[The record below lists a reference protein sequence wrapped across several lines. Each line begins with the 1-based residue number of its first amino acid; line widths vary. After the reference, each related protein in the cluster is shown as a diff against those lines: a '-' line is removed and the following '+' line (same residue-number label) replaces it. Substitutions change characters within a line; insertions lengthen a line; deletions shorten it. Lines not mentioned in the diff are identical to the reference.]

1 MACEIIEKRAGHL
14 TLRVSGRLK
23 RKDLSQAERVAIEV
37 MRSGG
42 KVRFFL
48 LLAENFEGWDPVGD
62 WGDLTFQSRFDEQI
76 ERIAIVGEKR
86 WQQLAEAF
94 VGKGLRSVDIRY
106 FTPNQAAVARAWIAS
121 GAAPAAWN

>member
-1 MACEIIEKRAGHL
+1 MPCEVIEKRAGHL
-14 TLRVSGRLK
+14 TVRVSGRLK
-23 RKDLSQAERVAIEV
+23 RGELSQAEKAAMEM
-37 MRSGG
+37 MRSGS
-42 KVRFFL
+42 KIRFL
-48 LLAENFEGWDPVGD
+48 LLAENFEGWDRMGD
-62 WGDLTFQSRFDEQI
+62 WGELTFQSRFDKQI

-106 FTPNQAAVARAWIAS
+106 FTPNQAALARAWIAS